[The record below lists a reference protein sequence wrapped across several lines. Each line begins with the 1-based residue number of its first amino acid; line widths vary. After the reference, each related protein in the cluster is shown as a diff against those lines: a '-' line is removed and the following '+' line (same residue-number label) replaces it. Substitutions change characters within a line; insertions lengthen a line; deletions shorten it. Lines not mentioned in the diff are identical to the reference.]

1 MKRIFVLPRN
11 IAAILS
17 LVSFS
22 NQGVDS
28 FSIIRRKDLRR
39 MGRSAL
45 NAVSFF
51 EQQQQQQH
59 SPRLQKS
66 SSSSRW
72 LFMRDRSASYW
83 FDVGDTVK
91 VVADV
96 WTGSKANNNQQN
108 LKGRIGSV
116 VQTWEKCDVD
126 PTCCCAEQV
135 DTNMAVRV
143 AFDKDSDNEEKF
155 VYYFAEDEL
164 KKV

>member
-1 MKRIFVLPRN
+1 
-11 IAAILS
+11 
-17 LVSFS
+17 
-22 NQGVDS
+22 
-28 FSIIRRKDLRR
+28 
-39 MGRSAL
+39 
-45 NAVSFF
+45 
-51 EQQQQQQH
+51 
-59 SPRLQKS
+59 
-66 SSSSRW
+66 
-72 LFMRDRSASYW
+72 MRDRSASYW

-96 WTGSKANNNQQN
+96 WAGSKANNNQQN

-143 AFDKDSDNEEKF
+143 AFGDDNEEKF